1 MSRVEENVEAIKTM
15 NAQLMDIGLEGM
27 AGLIVNKPE
36 LVSAIVSSS
45 QSDIIVDI
53 SKSLAVIADDI
64 HVGRATINMALL
76 VDDAELGTVLDEL
89 F

>member
-64 HVGRATINMALL
+64 HYFREKDEANNDT
-76 VDDAELGTVLDEL
+76 TVKEVIL
-89 F
+89 